1 MNEEELEEANDLNN
15 PFKIMRNK
23 IVIDRLIE
31 NNHDEVFVDQINHLR
46 QIRKDQN
53 YFKKAT

>member
-46 QIRKDQN
+46 
-53 YFKKAT
+53 